1 MRYPTILLI
10 ALLCG
15 VSSLALAESSPLAG
29 TAWRLVEI
37 QSMDD
42 QVYVPEEGAEYS
54 LELRDD
60 GMVAIRADCQLG
72 TGTWASDAPGQ
83 LRFGAIATTRA
94 LCPPGS
100 LSERYLAQ
108 FQWVRSYVIEDEHL
122 FLATMADGSIIEL
135 APLEPPAPVATLF
148 GESLRDVDATQLQ
161 EIILGRLFE
170 HYADEQGIVA
180 EPDEIAALLERL
192 RAGRAAAGLDADTR
206 LSPDAREQLAVM
218 QRDMA
223 RALIRH
229 WKVNRALHQ
238 EYGGRIIYQQLGPEP
253 LDAYRAFLDAQQTAG
268 AFSIHDPA
276 LAEAFWRYFIDE
288 SIHDFMPPGSDDETQ
303 AFAVPPWGR

>member
-10 ALLCG
+10 ALLCS

-54 LELRDD
+54 LELHDD

-72 TGTWASDAPGQ
+72 TGTWASDTPGQ

-108 FQWVRSYVIEDEHL
+108 FQWVRSYVIEGGHL

-135 APLEPPAPVATLF
+135 APVEGSPPVAIVL
-148 GESLRDVDATQLQ
+148 GEIMRDLDGTALQ
-161 EIILGRLFE
+161 RIVLDRLFE
-170 HYADEQGIVA
+170 RYGVEQGIEVESA
-180 EPDEIAALLERL
+180 EVMNLLARL
-192 RAGRAAAGLDADTR
+192 RVGRMTEGLGDVGPMTPAEAERVAAMR
-206 LSPDAREQLAVM
+206 
-218 QRDMA
+218 RDMA
-223 RALIRH
+223 HALIHR
-229 WKVNRALHQ
+229 WKINRAL
-238 EYGGRIIYQQLGPEP
+238 YQQYGPEP
-253 LDAYRAFLDAQQTAG
+253 LDAYRMFLD
-268 AFSIHDPA
+268 
-276 LAEAFWRYFIDE
+276 ER
-288 SIHDFMPPGSDDETQ
+288 
-303 AFAVPPWGR
+303 